1 MTSDSVQNLSD
12 PNASVG
18 VMLSGAREHLGYS
31 LAEVATVTR
40 IPRNMLENLEQDRFA
55 EYSASV
61 FARGHLSSY
70 ARELRLDP
78 LKVMQAYDRQIGR
91 PAKKAMPVDAPAKSV
106 VKVPTAHAPR
116 TTTPKRKH
124 VPARASARWNQARF
138 GKLAEVLRPRQ
149 MAGLV
154 LILCALFAAVSII
167 NGNRATAQDPSAFP
181 EASAKESWGG
191 DRDVQKTRWL
201 LEQPASLSTQN
212 LKP

>member
-1 MTSDSVQNLSD
+1 
-12 PNASVG
+12 
-18 VMLSGAREHLGYS
+18 MLSGARKHLGYS

-78 LKVMQAYDRQIGR
+78 LKVMMAYDRQIGR
-91 PAKKAMPVDAPAKSV
+91 PARKPMRVDVRQDAPVKPA
-106 VKVPTAHAPR
+106 VKVPAAQAPR
-116 TTTPKRKH
+116 PTSTKRKP
-124 VPARASARWNQARF
+124 VPARASARWNQAQF

-201 LEQPASLSTQN
+201 LEQPASAPTQN
-212 LKP
+212 SRP